1 VIADLTMASRMSA
14 EAFTT
19 DVARSLRAAS
29 IARCAVSSGGFASY
43 RRDPLGEAY
52 REGRGLVTNFLYCIE
67 TAIAQ
72 AMQLRG
78 ERLGSGHG
86 DRTGERSRRP
96 RPTVPGA
103 AAGPDARRRFRRSE
117 RCCGPPSATSQ
128 MKR

>member
-52 REGRGLVTNFLYCIE
+52 REGRGLVTTFS
-67 TAIAQ
+67 TAFKA
-72 AMQLRG
+72 
-78 ERLGSGHG
+78 
-86 DRTGERSRRP
+86 P
-96 RPTVPGA
+96 PTDVVGIFPNR
-103 AAGPDARRRFRRSE
+103 AGPIQLVGWPRARPGPGELTDQARR
-117 RCCGPPSATSQ
+117 
-128 MKR
+128 

>member
-52 REGRGLVTNFLYCIE
+52 REGPGACYNFLYCIK
-67 TAIAQ
+67 TD
-72 AMQLRG
+72 RG
-78 ERLGSGHG
+78 NPRTRSFRGSV
-86 DRTGERSRRP
+86 SRP
-96 RPTVPGA
+96 N
-103 AAGPDARRRFRRSE
+103 
-117 RCCGPPSATSQ
+117 PSIHTSQ
-128 MKR
+128 PPRTET

>member
-52 REGRGLVTNFLYCIE
+52 REGRGLVTTFS
-67 TAIAQ
+67 TA
-72 AMQLRG
+72 
-78 ERLGSGHG
+78 
-86 DRTGERSRRP
+86 SRR
-96 RPTVPGA
+96 RLRTWSASSPTEPAPSNWSGGPGPA
-103 AAGPDARRRFRRSE
+103 QGLAS
-117 RCCGPPSATSQ
+117 
-128 MKR
+128 